1 MDAIG
6 SRSVDAIGSKS
17 VDAIN
22 GRSVDTLTPQSA
34 PPVAEHASAGRP
46 ARPWRAAA
54 RLLAIRTAIAVPLTA
69 AISAAIFAVASL
81 SPFDPLAAYLG
92 SNYQF
97 ATPSQRDAM
106 RAAYDTD
113 QPWYQAWWQWVGG
126 LMHGDLGW
134 SSTQSQ
140 PVTTVLAER
149 LPFTLALSGAALVT
163 ATVVALVLGCVAGM
177 RRGGLIDRVCTGFSV
192 TLAAVPP
199 FVVSLALVVVVA
211 VGLRWLPASGASA
224 PGAGYTLDGVVRHG
238 ILPWIAL
245 TVSMIPWL
253 LLTTRAAVVAGI
265 DSDAV
270 RGARARGVHGWALL
284 RGHIAPVSVLPTLA
298 LLGTRLPELIAGA
311 AIVETVFGWPG
322 MAATLVESA
331 AALDFPLLA
340 ALTVAA
346 AATVLAGSALSDAA
360 AVAIDPR
367 VRISA

>member
-1 MDAIG
+1 MVECRG
-6 SRSVDAIGSKS
+6 
-17 VDAIN
+17 
-22 GRSVDTLTPQSA
+22 VDTLTPT
-34 PPVAEHASAGRP
+34 G
-46 ARPWRAAA
+46 
-54 RLLAIRTAIAVPLTA
+54 RLLVIRSAIAVPLIA
-69 AISAAIFAVASL
+69 AISAAMFAVASL

-92 SNYQF
+92 ANYQR
-97 ATPSQRDAM
+97 ATPSQREAM

-113 QPWYQAWWQWVGG
+113 LPWWQAWWHWVQG
-126 LMHGDLGW
+126 LASGDLGF

-149 LPFTLALSGAALVT
+149 MPFTLVLSGAALLT
-163 ATVVALVLGCVAGM
+163 AATVAILLGCVAGM
-177 RRGGLIDRVCTGFSV
+177 RRGGLIDRLCTGFSV
-192 TLAAVPP
+192 TFAAVPP
-199 FVVSLALVVVVA
+199 FVVSLALVMVVA
-211 VGLRWLPASGASA
+211 VSLRWLPASGAAA
-224 PGAGYTLDGVVRHG
+224 PGAQYSVEGVLRYA

-245 TVSMIPWL
+245 TVSMVPWL
-253 LLTTRAAVVAGI
+253 LLTTRTAVAASC

-322 MAATLVESA
+322 MAAVLVESA

-340 ALTVAA
+340 ALTVGSAA
-346 AATVLAGSALSDAA
+346 AVLAGSALSDAA

-367 VRISA
+367 VRMTA

>member
-1 MDAIG
+1 M
-6 SRSVDAIGSKS
+6 
-17 VDAIN
+17 
-22 GRSVDTLTPQSA
+22 DTLTPTA
-34 PPVAEHASAGRP
+34 AVIVAEDASAGRP
-46 ARPWRAAA
+46 ARRLRAAV
-54 RLLAIRTAIAVPLTA
+54 RLLGIRSAIAVPLTV
-69 AISAAIFAVASL
+69 AISAGIFAVASL

-97 ATPSQRDAM
+97 ATQSQREAM
-106 RAAYDTD
+106 REAYNTD

-126 LMHGDLGW
+126 VSRGDLGW

-149 LPFTLALSGAALVT
+149 MPFTLALSGAALLT
-163 ATVVALVLGCVAGM
+163 ATVVALLLGCIAGM
-177 RRGGLIDRVCTGFSV
+177 RRDGVVDRLCTGASV

-211 VGLRWLPASGASA
+211 VGLRWLPVSGAAA
-224 PGAGYTLDGVVRHG
+224 PGVDYTTEGVLRHG

-245 TVSMIPWL
+245 TLSLIPWL
-253 LLTTRAAVVAGI
+253 LLTTRAAVVESV

-270 RGARARGVHGWALL
+270 RGARSRGVHGWALL
-284 RGHIAPVSVLPTLA
+284 RGHVAPVSVLPTLA

-322 MAATLVESA
+322 MAAVLVDSA

-340 ALTVAA
+340 ALTVGAA
-346 AATVLAGSALSDAA
+346 GAVLAGSALSDAA

-367 VRISA
+367 IGMAA

>member
-1 MDAIG
+1 M
-6 SRSVDAIGSKS
+6 
-17 VDAIN
+17 
-22 GRSVDTLTPQSA
+22 DTLTPA
-34 PPVAEHASAGRP
+34 
-46 ARPWRAAA
+46 RAAA
-54 RLLAIRTAIAVPLTA
+54 RLLAVRTAVAAPLTVG
-69 AISAAIFAVASL
+69 ISAAIFAVASL

-92 SNYQF
+92 GNYQF
-97 ATPSQRDAM
+97 ATQSQRDAM
-106 RAAYDTD
+106 REAYHTD
-113 QPWYQAWWQWVGG
+113 MPWYQAWWQWIGG
-126 LMHGDLGW
+126 AARGELGW

-140 PVTTVLAER
+140 PVTTVLVER
-149 LPFTLALSGAALVT
+149 MPFTLALSGAALLT
-163 ATVVALVLGCVAGM
+163 ATLVAILLGCLAGM
-177 RRGGLIDRVCTGFSV
+177 HRGGLIDRLCTGFSV
-192 TLAAVPP
+192 TFAAVPP

-211 VGLRWLPASGASA
+211 VGLRWLPASGAAA
-224 PGAGYTLDGVVRHG
+224 PGADYTVEGVLRHG

-253 LLTTRAAVVAGI
+253 LLTTRAAVVESV

-270 RGARARGVHGWALL
+270 RAARSRGVHGWALL

-322 MAATLVESA
+322 MAAVLVDSA

-346 AATVLAGSALSDAA
+346 AAAVLAGSALSDAA

-367 VRISA
+367 VRMSA

>member
-1 MDAIG
+1 M
-6 SRSVDAIGSKS
+6 
-17 VDAIN
+17 
-22 GRSVDTLTPQSA
+22 DTLTPA
-34 PPVAEHASAGRP
+34 
-46 ARPWRAAA
+46 RAAA
-54 RLLAIRTAIAVPLTA
+54 RLLAVRTAVAAPLTVG
-69 AISAAIFAVASL
+69 ISAAIFAVASL

-92 SNYQF
+92 GNYQF
-97 ATPSQRDAM
+97 ATQSQRDAM
-106 RAAYDTD
+106 REAYHTD
-113 QPWYQAWWQWVGG
+113 MPWYQAWWQWIGG
-126 LMHGDLGW
+126 AARGELGW

-140 PVTTVLAER
+140 PVTTVLVER
-149 LPFTLALSGAALVT
+149 MPFTLALSGAALLT
-163 ATVVALVLGCVAGM
+163 ATLVAILLGCLAGM
-177 RRGGLIDRVCTGFSV
+177 HRGGLIDRLCTGFSV
-192 TLAAVPP
+192 TFAAVPP

-211 VGLRWLPASGASA
+211 VGLRWLPASGAAA
-224 PGAGYTLDGVVRHG
+224 PGADYTIEGVLRHG

-253 LLTTRAAVVAGI
+253 LLTTRAAVVESV

-270 RGARARGVHGWALL
+270 RAARSRGVHGWALL

-322 MAATLVESA
+322 MAAVLVDSA

-346 AATVLAGSALSDAA
+346 AAAVLAGSALSDAA

-367 VRISA
+367 VRMSA

>member
-1 MDAIG
+1 M
-6 SRSVDAIGSKS
+6 
-17 VDAIN
+17 
-22 GRSVDTLTPQSA
+22 DTLTPA
-34 PPVAEHASAGRP
+34 AVVEHAPAGRGV
-46 ARPWRAAA
+46 RPLRAAA
-54 RLLAIRTAIAVPLTA
+54 RLLAVRTAIAVPLTA

-97 ATPSQRDAM
+97 ATPSQREAM
-106 RAAYDTD
+106 RAAYGTD
-113 QPWYQAWWQWVGG
+113 QSWYAAWWDWVGG
-126 LMHGDLGW
+126 LFRGDLGW

-149 LPFTLALSGAALVT
+149 LPFTLALSGAALLT
-163 ATVVALVLGCVAGM
+163 ATVLAVVLGCLAGM
-177 RRGGLIDRVCTGFSV
+177 RRGGLIDRLLTGLSV
-192 TLAAVPP
+192 TFAAVPP

-211 VGLRWLPASGASA
+211 VGLRWLPASGAAA
-224 PGAGYTLDGVVRHG
+224 PGADYTVEGVLRHG

-253 LLTTRAAVVAGI
+253 LLTTRAAVAESVG
-265 DSDAV
+265 SDAV
-270 RGARARGVHGWALL
+270 RGARSRGVHGWALL

-322 MAATLVESA
+322 MAAVLVDSA

-340 ALTVAA
+340 ALAVGAA
-346 AATVLAGSALSDAA
+346 AAVLAGSALSDAA

-367 VRISA
+367 VRMAG